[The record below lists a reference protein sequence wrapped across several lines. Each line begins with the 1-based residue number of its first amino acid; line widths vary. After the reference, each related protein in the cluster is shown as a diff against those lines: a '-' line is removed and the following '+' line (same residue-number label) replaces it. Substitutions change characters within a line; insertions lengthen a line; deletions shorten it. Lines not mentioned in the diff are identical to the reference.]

1 LTSTGPLPTTEAELV
16 ETPDSHGGYPK
27 LIDEQ
32 IEALS
37 ARGTRR
43 RTEAGEVLFAEGD
56 ERYDFYVVLDGK
68 VAIFQGHGTDDQTLI
83 AVHGPHRF
91 LGELSLLTGQAA
103 FFTAVVIDPGE
114 VLVVPVE
121 DLRELVSH
129 DSTLGDV
136 ILRAYLI
143 RRELLIGLGAGFR
156 IVGSHFS
163 PDARRLREFATRN
176 RLPHRWIDVEED
188 PGAEALL
195 RSLGIAPEETPV
207 VIWGRDVL
215 RNPTN
220 VELAHRIG
228 LKVPEPPDGVVDLLV
243 VGAGPSGLAAS
254 VYGASEGLDTV
265 TIDAVATG
273 GQAGTSSKI
282 ENYLGFPSGI
292 SGAELAERATI
303 QAQKFGAR
311 ITVPAEAVSLRRENG
326 HYVVG
331 LDDGQE
337 IATCTVIIATGVRY
351 RKLAVPGIEPYE
363 GTSVFYAATLMEA
376 QVCRNDSVVVVGGG
390 NSAGQATVFLS
401 RYAAQVRLVI
411 REQELDESMSRYLA
425 DRIEGTPNVEVITST
440 EVREVVGNGSLE
452 GVVVEHERTGER
464 ETLPARALFVFIGAE
479 PHTAWLG
486 DEVALD
492 ASGYVLTGYDDAPA
506 VAESGR
512 SSEWDGVERP
522 PLLLETSLPGVLAVG
537 DVRHG
542 SIKRVASAVGEGSMA
557 VRLVHEHLQT
567 QPHAEP
573 LVAQT

>member
-1 LTSTGPLPTTEAELV
+1 VSVPLPVSEARLA
-16 ETPDSHGGYPK
+16 ETPDSHGGYPR
-27 LIDEQ
+27 LSDEQ
-32 IEALS
+32 IATLS
-37 ARGTRR
+37 AHGERR
-43 RTEAGEVLFAEGD
+43 RAEAGEVLFHEGD
-56 ERYDFYVVLDGK
+56 ERYDFYVVLEGR
-68 VAIFQGHGTDDQTLI
+68 VAILQGGDQIDDETLI
-83 AVHGPHRF
+83 AVHGPRRF

-103 FFTAVVIDPGE
+103 FFSAVALEPSE
-114 VLVVPVE
+114 LLVVPVE
-121 DLRELVSH
+121 RLRQLVTQ
-129 DSTLGDV
+129 DTALGDL

-143 RRELLIGLGAGFR
+143 RRELLIGLGVGFR

-163 PDARRLREFATRN
+163 PDARRLREFAARN
-176 RLPHRWIDVEED
+176 RLPHRWIDVEDD
-188 PGAEALL
+188 PAAEAML
-195 RSLGIAPEETPV
+195 RSLGIAPKDTPV

-220 VELAHRIG
+220 ADLARRIG
-228 LKVPEPPDGVVDLLV
+228 LKGGEAPDGMVDVLV

-254 VYGASEGLDTV
+254 VYGASEGLETV
-265 TIDAVATG
+265 AVDAVATG

-303 QAQKFGAR
+303 QAEKFGAR
-311 ITVPAEAVSLRRENG
+311 IGVPCEAASLRRDDG

-337 IATCTVIIATGVRY
+337 LTARTVVIATGVHY
-351 RKLAVPGIEPYE
+351 RKLPIAGLEPYE

-376 QVCRNDSVVVVGGG
+376 QVCRNDPVVVVGGG

-401 RYAAQVRLVI
+401 RYAAEVHLVVREEDLGA
-411 REQELDESMSRYLA
+411 SMSRYLA
-425 DRIEGTPNVEVITST
+425 DRIEQAPNVDVITHS
-440 EVREVVGNGSLE
+440 EVRAVTGNGALE
-452 GVVVEHERTGER
+452 AVVIEDNRTGER
-464 ETLPARALFVFIGAE
+464 RTLPARALFVFIGAE

-486 DEVALD
+486 DQVALD
-492 ASGYVLTGYDDAPA
+492 ESGYVLTGHEAADAA
-506 VAESGR
+506 AENGHW
-512 SSEWDGVERP
+512 EGLDRP

-537 DVRHG
+537 DVRRG

-573 LVAQT
+573 VAAQT

>member
-1 LTSTGPLPTTEAELV
+1 VSVPLPVSEARLA
-16 ETPDSHGGYPK
+16 ETPDSHGGYPR
-27 LIDEQ
+27 LSDEQ
-32 IEALS
+32 IATLS
-37 ARGTRR
+37 VHGGRR
-43 RTEAGEVLFAEGD
+43 RAEAGEVLFHEGD
-56 ERYDFYVVLDGK
+56 ERYDFYVVLEGR
-68 VAIFQGHGTDDQTLI
+68 VAILQGSDQIDDETLI

-103 FFTAVVIDPGE
+103 FFSAVALEPSELLVI
-114 VLVVPVE
+114 PVE
-121 DLRELVSH
+121 RLRQLVTQ
-129 DSTLGDV
+129 DTALGDL

-143 RRELLIGLGAGFR
+143 RRELLIGLGVGFR

-163 PDARRLREFATRN
+163 PDARRLREFAARN
-176 RLPHRWIDVEED
+176 RLPHRWIDVEDD
-188 PGAEALL
+188 PAAEAML
-195 RSLGIAPEETPV
+195 RSLGIAPKDTPV

-220 VELAHRIG
+220 ADLARRIG
-228 LKVPEPPDGVVDLLV
+228 LKGGEAPDGMVDVLV

-254 VYGASEGLDTV
+254 VYGASEGLETV
-265 TIDAVATG
+265 AVDAVATG

-303 QAQKFGAR
+303 QAEKFGAR
-311 ITVPAEAVSLRRENG
+311 IGVPCEAASLRRDDG

-337 IATCTVIIATGVRY
+337 LTARTVVIATGVHY
-351 RKLAVPGIEPYE
+351 RKLPIAGLEPYE

-376 QVCRNDSVVVVGGG
+376 QVCRNDPVVVVGGG

-401 RYAAQVRLVI
+401 RYAAEVHLVVREEDLGA
-411 REQELDESMSRYLA
+411 SMSRYLA
-425 DRIEGTPNVEVITST
+425 DRIEQAPNVDVITHS
-440 EVREVVGNGSLE
+440 EVRAVTGNGALE
-452 GVVVEHERTGER
+452 AVVIEDNRTGER
-464 ETLPARALFVFIGAE
+464 RTLPARALFVFIGAE

-486 DEVALD
+486 DQVALD
-492 ASGYVLTGYDDAPA
+492 ESGYVLTGHEAADAA
-506 VAESGR
+506 AENGHW
-512 SSEWDGVERP
+512 EGLDRP

-537 DVRHG
+537 DVRRG

-573 LVAQT
+573 VAAQT

>member
-1 LTSTGPLPTTEAELV
+1 VSVPLPASQAGLA
-16 ETPDSHGGYPK
+16 ETPDSHGGYPR
-27 LIDEQ
+27 LSDEQ
-32 IEALS
+32 IAALS
-37 ARGTRR
+37 AHGERR
-43 RTEAGEVLFAEGD
+43 RAEAGEVLFHEGD
-56 ERYDFYVVLDGK
+56 ERYDFYVVLEGR
-68 VAIFQGHGTDDQTLI
+68 VAILQGGDQIDDDTLI

-103 FFTAVVIDPGE
+103 FFSAVALDPSE
-114 VLVVPVE
+114 LLVVPVE
-121 DLRELVSH
+121 RLRDLVTQ
-129 DSTLGDV
+129 DTALGDL

-143 RRELLIGLGAGFR
+143 RRELLIGLGVGFR

-163 PDARRLREFATRN
+163 PDARRLREFAARN
-176 RLPHRWIDVEED
+176 RLPHRWIDVEDD
-188 PGAEALL
+188 PAAETML
-195 RSLGIAPEETPV
+195 RSLGIAPKDTPV
-207 VIWGRDVL
+207 VIWGREVL

-220 VELAHRIG
+220 ADLARRIG
-228 LKVPEPPDGVVDLLV
+228 LKGGEAPDGMVDVLV

-254 VYGASEGLDTV
+254 VYGASEGLETV
-265 TIDAVATG
+265 AVDAVATG

-303 QAQKFGAR
+303 QAEKFGAR
-311 ITVPAEAVSLRRENG
+311 IGVPCQAVSLRRDDG

-337 IATCTVIIATGVRY
+337 LAARTVVVATGVHY
-351 RKLAVPGIEPYE
+351 RKLPIGGLEPYE

-376 QVCRNDSVVVVGGG
+376 QVCRNDPVVVVGGG

-401 RYAAQVRLVI
+401 RYAAEVHLVVREEDLAA
-411 REQELDESMSRYLA
+411 SMSRYLA
-425 DRIEGTPNVEVITST
+425 DRIERAPNVDLITHS
-440 EVREVVGNGSLE
+440 EVRAVSGNGALE
-452 GVVVEHERTGER
+452 AVVIEDNRTGER
-464 ETLPARALFVFIGAE
+464 RTLPARALFVFIGAE

-486 DEVALD
+486 DQVALD
-492 ASGYVLTGYDDAPA
+492 ESGYVLTGHEAADAA
-506 VAESGR
+506 AGNGHWE
-512 SSEWDGVERP
+512 GVERA

-537 DVRHG
+537 DVRRG

-573 LVAQT
+573 VAAQT